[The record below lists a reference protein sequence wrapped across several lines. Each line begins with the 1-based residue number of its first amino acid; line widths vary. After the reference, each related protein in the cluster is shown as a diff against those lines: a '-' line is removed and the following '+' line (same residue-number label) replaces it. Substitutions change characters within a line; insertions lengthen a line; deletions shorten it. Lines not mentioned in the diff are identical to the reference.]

1 MTDKPKLRAPAI
13 DQECSAPLQKR
24 ALKLA
29 NSVDEINKDWQQL
42 LADKQQFSEQDPAT
56 FDPSEGRNI
65 VERELRILQRDL
77 SIREEVLQVA
87 FAIQKE
93 AGILAA
99 SQRKSIE
106 GETTRIE
113 EQLRGIGYEEIP
125 PQAVSYHPALIARK
139 RRLDQI
145 LTGGNQN
152 ELVTFTESEAKPHL
166 RKLLESI
173 KKRLLA
179 GV

>member
-13 DQECSAPLQKR
+13 DEQCSAPLRKR

-65 VERELRILQRDL
+65 VERELKILQRDL
-77 SIREEVLQVA
+77 SIREEILEVA

-93 AGILAA
+93 SRILADA
-99 SQRKSIE
+99 ERKAIE
-106 GETTRIE
+106 AETTKVE
-113 EQLRGIGYEEIP
+113 EQLRSIGYAEIP
-125 PQAVSYHPALIARK
+125 PGAISYHPAVIARN
-139 RRLDQI
+139 RRHEEI
-145 LTGGNQN
+145 TTGGNQN
-152 ELVTFTESEAKPHL
+152 ALITFTEVEAKPQL
-166 RKLLESI
+166 RKSLEAI

-179 GV
+179 GL